1 MDGPGEQPAGD
12 DDALDAQLKQVFW
25 GFNEPMKNLNLIL
38 KILVSVCPDLK
49 FRKP

>member
-25 GFNEPMKNLNLIL
+25 GFNEPIKNLNLIL
-38 KILVSVCPDLK
+38 KILVSVCPDLYL
-49 FRKP
+49 